1 MKSAH
6 WGPLALAFTLTAC
19 GGGGSSSGGSNSSEP
34 EVQRGIFTDSAVAG
48 IRYQTAPSGQSGST
62 TELGEYEF
70 VEGDSVTFSIGGIT
84 LPEVPASGR
93 VTPAD
98 MDGGTPNQVTNILRL
113 LQSLDDDGNP
123 DNGITIDGEI
133 HGLLADAQLNLGLPQ
148 SEFETQFDTEVAPPT
163 GKSLVSADK
172 AEAHFGRSQQAD
184 LRGSW
189 LFVEPAGES
198 SNGKGPNGEEVSVL
212 TFLSGNRYIVSHKYG
227 NDDQGTA
234 TAEWGYYEWNPAD
247 GVITFSAQAQSNTD
261 GGFCETLGEGC
272 GQETVRLVNDELH
285 FGSEADAAAAFKSVK
300 SSSNAFV
307 GSWLIEDQADEFHV
321 LTVLEDGSYNVAH
334 SYRDEGDASLPADAP
349 TSEWGNYS
357 IDGKQF
363 SVTDIVSETDGDGGL
378 SDGDDVCTT
387 TKWGDFNCESDA
399 EEAFSFMR
407 VGRFTV
413 KLRVE
418 DDNGSAIYRKTA
430 TVERSAERL
439 FVENQSKA
447 FTYAFPDE
455 ADKISV
461 RLYENGSGRV
471 DFGPDESS
479 TIEHSWKVNA
489 AGSLDYYETM
499 DDDSTGYWL
508 FAPIKDS
515 RGRDMALISFS
526 HKDGTTSHESAF
538 FISELVGEVV
548 AK

>member
-1 MKSAH
+1 MQRGQQQTSDNQIDELMERLKELARRQEQEAERQRRRSRGGQTAQA
-6 WGPLALAFTLTAC
+6 GGGASQRALAEEAEEAARRLERLARELRSPDMMQAARRLQEAADAMREAAANADNQGFAEAGEALDRLR
-19 GGGGSSSGGSNSSEP
+19 
-34 EVQRGIFTDSAVAG
+34 EVQRQLQGEQSGRLARDIEDARRRAADLANDEADIADQVAG
-48 IRYQTAPSGQSGST
+48 LGNLTDEDRIDRIRRLIERKEEMES
-62 TELGEYEF
+62 
-70 VEGDSVTFSIGGIT
+70 
-84 LPEVPASGR
+84 
-93 VTPAD
+93 
-98 MDGGTPNQVTNILRL
+98 QV
-113 LQSLDDDGNP
+113 
-123 DNGITIDGEI
+123 
-133 HGLLADAQLNLGLPQ
+133 
-148 SEFETQFDTEVAPPT
+148 
-163 GKSLVSADK
+163 
-172 AEAHFGRSQQAD
+172 AD
-184 LRGSW
+184 LERGLDST
-189 LFVEPAGES
+189 S
-198 SNGKGPNGEEVSVL
+198 
-212 TFLSGNRYIVSHKYG
+212 
-227 NDDQGTA
+227 
-234 TAEWGYYEWNPAD
+234 AE
-247 GVITFSAQAQSNTD
+247 F
-261 GGFCETLGEGC
+261 
-272 GQETVRLVNDELH
+272 R
-285 FGSEADAAAAFKSVK
+285 
-300 SSSNAFV
+300 
-307 GSWLIEDQADEFHV
+307 
-321 LTVLEDGSYNVAH
+321 
-334 SYRDEGDASLPADAP
+334 RDEGDASLPADAP